1 MDELTDT
8 LIMLFG
14 GLIILI
20 VSIVLFYIIYRMVR
34 KEIKIAVRKNKHR
47 IRRKNRIKQKLE
59 NREYS
64 E

>member
-14 GLIILI
+14 GLLILI
-20 VSIVLFYIIYRMVR
+20 VSIVLFYVIYRMVR

-47 IRRKNRIKQKLE
+47 IRRKNRVKQKLE
-59 NREYS
+59 DREYS

>member
-1 MDELTDT
+1 MDELTDI

-14 GLIILI
+14 GLLILF

-34 KEIKIAVRKNKHR
+34 KEIKIAIRKKKHR
-47 IRRKNRIKQKLE
+47 IIRKNRIKQKLE

>member
-14 GLIILI
+14 GLLILI
-20 VSIVLFYIIYRMVR
+20 ISIVLFYVIYRMVR

-47 IRRKNRIKQKLE
+47 IRRKNRVKQKLE
-59 NREYS
+59 NREY
-64 E
+64 

>member
-14 GLIILI
+14 GLLILF
-20 VSIVLFYIIYRMVR
+20 VSILLFYVIYRMVR

-47 IRRKNRIKQKLE
+47 IRRKNRVKQKLE
-59 NREYS
+59 DREYS